1 MKRYRLSRV
10 RKPEEMK
17 VDLMTTYDMYTGLD
31 NFLGDGFTL
40 QQLGKLTDTP
50 PQMIKD
56 YCFCDERLRP
66 GNLWD
71 LRYAFTFLQLL
82 YSRELNEESYLKRL
96 VIDLREDFKLDPA
109 CIANYMNMTL
119 SNFKEFLKH
128 PSDYPNGVVL
138 TMKLMHFAVMFR
150 AAKERY

>member
-1 MKRYRLSRV
+1 MARYRLSRV

-17 VDLMTTYDMYTGLD
+17 VDILTTYDMYTGLD
-31 NFLGDGFTL
+31 HFLGDGFTL
-40 QQLGKLTDTP
+40 KQLGKLTDTP

-56 YCFCDERLRP
+56 YCFCDQRLMP
-66 GNLWD
+66 ENLWD

-82 YSRELNEESYLKRL
+82 YSRELDEDSYLKRL
-96 VIDLREDFKLDPA
+96 VVDLRDDFKLDPT
-109 CIANYMNMTL
+109 CIANYMDMTV

-128 PSDYPNGVVL
+128 PSAHPDGVIL